1 MPYIV
6 TTSLYPYEKAPEC
19 GQRWLEA
26 LKKYPYDENLGTMI
40 VPAAVKSTL
49 DGVTAIG
56 IMEVKEGK
64 LEEALAFTAKFMS
77 VFRNIEGFTPSI
89 DVYSTGAEGM
99 ANIGMTL
106 RE

>member
-19 GQRWLEA
+19 GERWLEA
-26 LKKYPYDENLGTMI
+26 LKKYPYDENLGTVV
-40 VPAAVKSTL
+40 VPAAVKPTL
-49 DGVTAIG
+49 EGTTAIG

-64 LEEALAFTAKFMS
+64 LEEALTYMARFMS
-77 VFRNIEGFTPSI
+77 VFRGVEGFKNSI
-89 DVYSTGAEGM
+89 DVYYTGAEGM

-106 RE
+106 PE